1 MSEPK
6 RVLLAGATGLVGSRV
21 MEASIG
27 RPWLHLIALTR
38 REAPMPR
45 GARMEM
51 LVAEPAG
58 WPEAVAAIAPQAV
71 ICALGTTWRAA
82 GEDEDA
88 FRAVDH
94 DLVLTLARAAKE
106 AGAENFVLVSSAGA
120 NAHAT
125 TFYLRVKGEVEVAV
139 GKLKF
144 RRFDI
149 LRPGLLRG
157 PRGGERRVKERLGIL
172 ASPLT
177 DHLLRGGKRGFRSI
191 DARIVAEAA
200 IQGSHEK
207 AGGRF
212 FHDNDGIR
220 RLARRLEPPPERGA
234 PAESLRRAPLGPTGR
249 VVR

>member
-1 MSEPK
+1 MSDPR
-6 RVLLAGATGLVGSRV
+6 RVLLAGATGLVG
-21 MEASIG
+21 G
-27 RPWLHLIALTR
+27 RIMHLAPEHPWFQLVALTR
-38 REAPMPR
+38 REVPIPP
-45 GARMEM
+45 GIRMEM
-51 LVAEPAG
+51 MIADPSG

-88 FRAVDH
+88 FRAIDH

-144 RRFDI
+144 RRFDV

-157 PRGGERRVKERLGIL
+157 PRGGERRILERLGIL
-172 ASPLT
+172 ASPIT

-191 DARIVAEAA
+191 DARVVAEAA

-220 RLARRLEPPPERGA
+220 RLARRLEPPA
-234 PAESLRRAPLGPTGR
+234 
-249 VVR
+249 